1 MTPCMAVNDE
11 PRRVG
16 IGNSIF
22 SMAFALTL
30 GGVTFLLAVIWGGP
44 LVEVMRR
51 LKLGK
56 QIRLEGP
63 QSHMAKM
70 GTPAMGGLLIVG
82 WTIIVSLVVNI
93 VQLVQDV
100 EIAQS
105 VIIPV
110 GVMAAYSLLGGIDDY
125 QGFRHRP
132 GVGMLARY
140 KIWYQI
146 AIALVAAVLLYRVVN
161 EGNGYV
167 ALPTVQV
174 LLDIGIIYVPVAV
187 FIITATANAVNL
199 TDGLDGLA
207 GIITATA
214 FAAYGIIAFLQDQ
227 QFLLTFSFI
236 VVGACFAFLWF
247 NAHPAQMFMGD
258 VGSQA
263 LGGALGVV
271 ALMTNQWLILPII
284 AFVPVATTLSTI
296 LQVVSAVLSRRF
308 LGRDL
313 RPFRMAPLHNHFVLL
328 GWSETQIVQR
338 WWLIGILTARI
349 GIALA
354 LI

>member
-1 MTPCMAVNDE
+1 
-11 PRRVG
+11 
-16 IGNSIF
+16 
-22 SMAFALTL
+22 MAFALTL
-30 GGVTFLLAVIWGGP
+30 GGFTFLMAVIWGSP
-44 LVEVMRR
+44 LVESMRR
-51 LKLGK
+51 LRLGK
-56 QIRLEGP
+56 QIRIEGP

-70 GTPAMGGLLIVG
+70 GTPAMGGVLIVG
-82 WTIIVSLVVNI
+82 WTVIISIVVNI
-93 VQLVQDV
+93 VQLIQNL
-100 EIAQS
+100 EIAES
-105 VIIPV
+105 VIIPL
-110 GVMAAYSLLGGIDDY
+110 GVLIAYSILGGIDDY
-125 QGFRHRP
+125 QGLRQRP

-140 KIWYQI
+140 KIWYQ
-146 AIALVAAVLLYRVVN
+146 ALIALVAAVLLYWQVN
-161 EGNGYV
+161 DGRGLV
-167 ALPTVQV
+167 ALPTVPV
-174 LLDIGIIYVPVAV
+174 LLDIGILYVPIAT

-207 GIITATA
+207 GIIAATA

-227 QFLLTFSFI
+227 QFLLVFSFV

-258 VGSQA
+258 VGAQA

-271 ALMTNQWLILPII
+271 ALMTNQWLILPAI
-284 AFVPVATTLSTI
+284 ALVPVATTLSTI
-296 LQVVSAVLSRRF
+296 LQVASAVLSRRF
-308 LGRDL
+308 LGRDI

-338 WWLIGILTARI
+338 WWLIGILTAMI

>member
-1 MTPCMAVNDE
+1 MP
-11 PRRVG
+11 
-16 IGNSIF
+16 
-22 SMAFALTL
+22 FALTV
-30 GGVTFLLAVIWGGP
+30 GGFTFLLALIWGSP
-44 LVEVMRR
+44 FVELMRR

-56 QIRLEGP
+56 QIRIEGP

-70 GTPAMGGLLIVG
+70 GTPAMGGILIVG
-82 WTIIVSLVVNI
+82 WVIITSIVVSVV
-93 VQLVQDV
+93 QSLQDIEV
-100 EIAQS
+100 AES

-110 GVMAAYSLLGGIDDY
+110 GVMVAYSVLGGIDDY
-125 QGFRHRP
+125 QGFRVRP

-140 KIWYQI
+140 KIWYQL
-146 AIALVAAVLLYRVVN
+146 AIATVAAVGLYWFVN
-161 EGNGYV
+161 DGQGFV
-167 ALPTVQV
+167 AVPTIPV
-174 LLDIGIIYVPVAV
+174 LIDIGIIYVPIAI
-187 FIITATANAVNL
+187 FIITGTSNAVNL

-207 GIITATA
+207 GMISATA
-214 FAAYGIIAFLQDQ
+214 FIVYGIIAYFQDPVDGVPNFLVI
-227 QFLLTFSFI
+227 FCFT

-284 AFVPVATTLSTI
+284 AIIPVATTVSTM
-296 LQVVSAVLSRRF
+296 LQVASAVLSRRF
-308 LGRDL
+308 LGRDI

-338 WWLIGILTARI
+338 WWLVGILSGMV